1 MEMSQLHRLRDI
13 TDELRRQNLL
23 LNTHF
28 IEETKREG
36 YEVDFYGKVKPF
48 ADHVTRLLEEW
59 QPLVMEWL
67 KWKKPK
73 YVFVPQILDTVDNL
87 TIVSVTAFQKDTRRL
102 RFLNTIKAIDY
113 VLEAILEQI
122 SPQEGLE

>member
-1 MEMSQLHRLRDI
+1 MEMSQLHRLRNI
-13 TDELRRQNLL
+13 TDELRRQNQL
-23 LNTHF
+23 LNTFF
-28 IEETKREG
+28 IEETKNEG

>member
-1 MEMSQLHRLRDI
+1 MEESQLNLLREI
-13 TDELRRQNLL
+13 TNELRRLNQLL
-23 LNTHF
+23 MTHY
-28 IEETKREG
+28 IKETKAEG
-36 YEVDFYGKVKPF
+36 YEVDFFGKVKPF
-48 ADHVTRLLEEW
+48 ADNVTKLLDEW

-73 YVFVPQILDTVDNL
+73 YVFVPQIMDTVDNL

-102 RFLNTIKAIDY
+102 RFLNTINAIDY

-122 SPQEGLE
+122 PIQESVE